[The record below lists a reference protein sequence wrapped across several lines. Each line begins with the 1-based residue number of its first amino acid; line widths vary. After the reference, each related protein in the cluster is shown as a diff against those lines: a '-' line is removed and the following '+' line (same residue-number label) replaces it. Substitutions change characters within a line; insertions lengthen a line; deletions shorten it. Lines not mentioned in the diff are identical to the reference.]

1 MDIFTNIVRIQNK
14 LLLEKIANVKFT
26 EDIDKQKYFR

>member
-14 LLLEKIANVKFT
+14 LLLEKIADVKFT
-26 EDIDKQKYFR
+26 EDID